1 MNAALSH
8 NGGVGI
14 SRGGSRLVGVLSSR
28 LGAITKQLAC
38 RLAGGHTYLY
48 RLSGGRV
55 RLACVCGKETTGWE
69 WLART

>member
-14 SRGGSRLVGVLSSR
+14 SRGGSRLVGVLSR
-28 LGAITKQLAC
+28 RVADKLNHLLC
-38 RLAGGHTYLY
+38 RLRGGHWYV
-48 RLSGGRV
+48 LSHAEGHV
-55 RLACVCGKETTGWE
+55 RLRCPCGAATTGWP